1 MLYTSFLKKCFSW
14 YDCKWQI
21 DAQSFFY
28 ENHSRVIGYNNIAEF
43 LIPGTYILFFI
54 YVPADTFEKMSH
66 SSTSLYNLRSK
77 YFIKTHSQVSHGW
90 LYQRPRWSIAYTNL
104 EQSELQRNAVLSIK
118 TTDIVKE
125 FIILY
130 ILFKLNLGITI
141 QNIWSMKPLSWYFF
155 YRRSSSSSS

>member
-1 MLYTSFLKKCFSW
+1 
-14 YDCKWQI
+14 
-21 DAQSFFY
+21 
-28 ENHSRVIGYNNIAEF
+28 
-43 LIPGTYILFFI
+43 
-54 YVPADTFEKMSH
+54 MSH

-77 YFIKTHSQVSHGW
+77 YFIKTHSQVSRGW

-141 QNIWSMKPLSWYFF
+141 QNIWSMKPLSWYIFLQTF
-155 YRRSSSSSS
+155 IIFIIIIYLSSNNVKPLLGTWTSSSSFPSIASLDKEYTRTLMNMHLYIKRTPCYCLKDIRCWS